1 MTSRPAR
8 AIGETGTLL
17 ASTPGVVRAVL
28 FDRDGTLVANVPYL
42 RDPEQIRVCEGAFE
56 AVTRA
61 RSAGL
66 SVGVVT
72 NQSGIGRSFVTWR
85 ELELLHAE
93 IERQIGAID
102 TWQVCPHAPWE
113 HCACRKPEPML
124 VWRAARALGLRP
136 HQCVVLGDRL
146 SDVEA
151 AHRAG
156 ATGILVPSAD
166 TPQSEREAAPVV
178 VSCLTYAVEL
188 VVRGRDCQR
197 GAQHLPGPKVAG
209 R

>member
-1 MTSRPAR
+1 MTTQSAK

-17 ASTPGVVRAVL
+17 PSAPGVMRAVL
-28 FDRDGTLVANVPYL
+28 FDRDGTLVENVPYL
-42 RDPEQIRVCEGAFE
+42 RDPEQIRVCEGASE
-56 AVTRA
+56 AVARA

-85 ELELLHAE
+85 QLDSLHAE
-93 IERQIGAID
+93 MERQIGSID

-113 HCACRKPEPML
+113 RCACRKPQPML
-124 VWRAARALGLRP
+124 VWRAARALGLHPR
-136 HQCVVLGDRL
+136 QCVVVGDRL
-146 SDVEA
+146 SDVDA
-151 AHRAG
+151 AQRAG

-166 TPQSEREAAPVV
+166 TPQSERDAAPVV
-178 VSCLTYAVEL
+178 VTCLPYAVEL

-197 GAQHLPGPKVAG
+197 DAKHLPGPKVAG